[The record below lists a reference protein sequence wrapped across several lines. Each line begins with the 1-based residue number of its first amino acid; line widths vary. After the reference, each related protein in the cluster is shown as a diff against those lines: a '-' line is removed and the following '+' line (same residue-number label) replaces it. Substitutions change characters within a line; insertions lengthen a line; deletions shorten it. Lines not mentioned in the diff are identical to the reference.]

1 MINFNIIEIP
11 EESIGADTM
20 SAFKY
25 MVEETSSGSRWFG
38 SNSYTDCEN
47 YIIQYSKIT
56 QEYNANS

>member
-11 EESIGADTM
+11 EDSIGGDAM

-38 SNSYTDCEN
+38 ASSYTDCEN

-56 QEYNANS
+56 QEKDAN